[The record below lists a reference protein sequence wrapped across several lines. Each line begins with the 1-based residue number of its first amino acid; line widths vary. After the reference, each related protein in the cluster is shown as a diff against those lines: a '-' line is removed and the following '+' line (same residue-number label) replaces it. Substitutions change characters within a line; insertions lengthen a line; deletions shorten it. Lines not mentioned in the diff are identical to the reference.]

1 MKETQ
6 INTVRN
12 KQKLKLYKKQ
22 LKSEL
27 FDIDGELVLSEQEDA
42 QIHCKVGK
50 VENIF
55 SPYDIA
61 KNRTISEAFHN
72 YLMQETEIIP
82 IRHNLELYLSVDSDT
97 TSEQQEQIQK
107 AIKRHYSFMI
117 TGANVRLKKT
127 FWRAILLY
135 LGGVI
140 TLLLNFFVGG
150 IIAKI
155 PLKETLLI
163 ISWFFVWEGSSAL
176 FFDRNSLKM
185 RRYNMLRIYNAP
197 VIFIKEEL
205 K

>member
-1 MKETQ
+1 MNENK
-6 INTVRN
+6 NNVSVN
-12 KQKLKLYKKQ
+12 KQKLKSYKKQ

-27 FDIDGELVLSEQEDA
+27 FDIDSELVLSEQEDA

-61 KNRTISEAFHN
+61 KNRTITEAFHN

-82 IRHNLELYLSVDSDT
+82 IRHNLELNLHIDNDT
-97 TSEQQEQIQK
+97 TIEQEEQIQK

-117 TGANVRLKKT
+117 TSANVRLKKT

-135 LGGVI
+135 LGGLI
-140 TLLLNFFVGG
+140 TLLLNFFVGNLIEG
-150 IIAKI
+150 L

-163 ISWFFVWEGSSAL
+163 ISWFFVWEASGTL
-176 FFDRNSLKM
+176 FFDRNTLKM

-197 VIFIKEEL
+197 VIFIKES
-205 K
+205 